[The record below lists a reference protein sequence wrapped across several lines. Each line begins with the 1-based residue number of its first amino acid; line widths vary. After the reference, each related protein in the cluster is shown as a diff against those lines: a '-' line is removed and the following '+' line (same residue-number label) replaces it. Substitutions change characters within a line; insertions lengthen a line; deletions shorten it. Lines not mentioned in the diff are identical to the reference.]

1 MTRPSGQ
8 RRSLSLAVNCDGF
21 NERHCAGFS
30 RLPLTLPMDQKKH
43 WETIYRTKDVHT
55 VSWFQPEARESL
67 DLITRFAPDRSAPI
81 IDVGGGASVLADDL
95 LAAAYNDVTVL
106 DVSET
111 ALEISRQRLGDAAAR
126 VKWIAADVRYAP
138 LGDRAYTVWHDRA
151 VFHFL
156 TKPADRQA
164 YVAQV
169 QRTVRPSGYV
179 LVATFAEDGPAT
191 CSGLPVVRY
200 SAESLHSEF
209 GLSFRVVTSAHED
222 HHTPAGREQSF
233 LYCLCRRE

>member
-1 MTRPSGQ
+1 
-8 RRSLSLAVNCDGF
+8 
-21 NERHCAGFS
+21 
-30 RLPLTLPMDQKKH
+30 MDQKQH
-43 WETIYRTKDVHT
+43 WETIYQTKDVHS

-67 DLITRFAPDRSAPI
+67 DLITRFAPDRAAPI
-81 IDVGGGASVLADDL
+81 IDVGGGASVLVDDL
-95 LAAAYNDVTVL
+95 LAAGYSDVTVL

-111 ALEISRQRLGDAAAR
+111 ALEISRRRIGDAAAK
-126 VKWIAADVRYAP
+126 VKWIAADVTDAP
-138 LGDRAYTVWHDRA
+138 LRERAHAVWHDRA

-156 TKPADRQA
+156 TDPGDRQA

-169 QRTVRPSGYV
+169 ERTVRPGGYV

-209 GLSFRVVTSAHED
+209 GPSFRLVASAHED

>member
-1 MTRPSGQ
+1 
-8 RRSLSLAVNCDGF
+8 
-21 NERHCAGFS
+21 
-30 RLPLTLPMDQKKH
+30 MDQKKH
-43 WETIYRTKDVHT
+43 WETIYQTKDVHS

-67 DLITRFAPDRSAPI
+67 DLITRFAADRAAPI
-81 IDVGGGASVLADDL
+81 IDVGGGASVLVDDL
-95 LAAAYNDVTVL
+95 LAAGYSDVTVL
-106 DVSET
+106 DVSQT
-111 ALEISRQRLGDAAAR
+111 ALEISRRRIGDAAAK
-126 VKWIAADVRYAP
+126 VKWIAADVTDAP
-138 LGDRAYTVWHDRA
+138 LGERAYAVWHDRA

-156 TKPADRQA
+156 TDPGDRQA

-169 QRTVRPSGYV
+169 ERTVRPGGYV

-209 GLSFRVVTSAHED
+209 GPSFRLVASVHED

>member
-1 MTRPSGQ
+1 
-8 RRSLSLAVNCDGF
+8 
-21 NERHCAGFS
+21 
-30 RLPLTLPMDQKKH
+30 MDQKKH
-43 WETIYRTKDVHT
+43 WETIYRTKDVES

-67 DLITRFAPDRSAPI
+67 DLITGFVPDRAAPI
-81 IDVGGGASVLADDL
+81 IDVGGGASVLVDDL
-95 LAAAYNDVTVL
+95 LAADYSDVTVL

-111 ALEISRQRLGDAAAR
+111 SLAISRQRLGNAAAK
-126 VKWIAADVRYAP
+126 VKWIAADVRDAP
-138 LGDRAYTVWHDRA
+138 LGDRAYAVWHDRA

-156 TKPADRQA
+156 IEPADRHA

-169 QRTVRPSGYV
+169 ERTVRPGGYV

-200 SAESLHSEF
+200 SADSLHSEF
-209 GLSFRVVTSAHED
+209 GLSFRIVTSAHEH